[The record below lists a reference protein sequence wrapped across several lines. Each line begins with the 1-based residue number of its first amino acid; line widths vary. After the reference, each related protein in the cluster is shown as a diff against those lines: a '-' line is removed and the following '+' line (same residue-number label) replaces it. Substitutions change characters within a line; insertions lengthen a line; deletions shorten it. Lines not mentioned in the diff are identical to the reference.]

1 LQTKCRS
8 WGLRKWDRLGLAG
21 ALAAAGLEIVLN
33 RLGKPKEM
41 LVGRRGD
48 RPLVMKGLK
57 EPRTFSFGRKR
68 CWMS

>member
-1 LQTKCRS
+1 
-8 WGLRKWDRLGLAG
+8 LGLAG